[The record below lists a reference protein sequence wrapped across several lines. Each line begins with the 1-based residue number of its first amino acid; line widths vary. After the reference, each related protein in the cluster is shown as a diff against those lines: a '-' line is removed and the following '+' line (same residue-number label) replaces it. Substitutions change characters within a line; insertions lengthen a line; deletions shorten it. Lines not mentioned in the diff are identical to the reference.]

1 MLSPQIS
8 IRRNHTQSYFKMK
21 STSMR
26 TIAILALAVIFA
38 LPALA
43 QRVKGNGNLIEKT
56 RQVGDFESL
65 GVSGSFDVYLQ
76 KGQEG
81 RIELS
86 VEENLEPYLET
97 EVSGGTLKVRWK
109 KGANIRTTKKTTIT
123 VYFEE
128 ISGVALSG
136 SGDIISR
143 DQISSETMDI
153 ALAGSGDI
161 NLDLKVRELTAA
173 VSGSGD
179 IELSGVCKIFD
190 GAVAG
195 SGDIKA
201 YDLKADKGELK
212 ISGSGTIHAT
222 VEKELSARISGSGNI
237 RYKGSPRIEDIKIS
251 GSGNVSTY

>member
-56 RQVGDFESL
+56 RQVGAFESL

-123 VYFEE
+123 VHFEE